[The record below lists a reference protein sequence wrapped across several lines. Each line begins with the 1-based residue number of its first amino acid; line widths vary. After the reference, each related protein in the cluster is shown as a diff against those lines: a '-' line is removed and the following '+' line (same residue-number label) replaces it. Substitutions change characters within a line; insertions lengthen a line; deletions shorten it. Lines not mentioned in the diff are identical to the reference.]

1 MQSLSI
7 LHLVSNRWWT
17 GTAEPVLALVKG
29 VLERQHQVILGAPSG
44 SQVEELAR
52 KAGIPLLEGLH
63 LDPRFHP
70 RSWLQDVHRLVRFLA
85 ETPVDVLHMHLT
97 HDHWLG
103 FLAASLRQGLTPRPT
118 ICVRTV
124 HSLRHSQARTSRWL
138 LRYGADHLVTVSISL
153 RRALMEKCHIAPGAI
168 TVIPGAV
175 DTQRFHLALSGAAIR
190 EELQLDPQ
198 VPLVG
203 IVARIA
209 PSRGHLTLVEAFAHV
224 HRAIPQARLLL
235 VGKGEFRPAVERRV
249 DELGLANIVLFA
261 GYREDDLPE
270 ILAALDLFVLLAP
283 GSEGSCRAALEAM
296 AVGKPVI
303 ASRLGALEDIVRD
316 GETGLLIEPHA
327 PLPLAHAI
335 NRLLRSPDS
344 ARLMGLRGRERVECA
359 FSRPHQVEGM
369 LGVYQDICIAQ
380 QASSASRGST

>member
-17 GTAEPVLALVKG
+17 GTADPVLALVKG
-29 VLERQHQVILGAPSG
+29 LLACQQRVVLGAPSG

-52 KAGIPLLEGLH
+52 KSGIPLLEGLH

-70 RSWLQDVHRLVRFLA
+70 GVWLQDVQRLRRFLY
-85 ETPVDVLHMHLT
+85 ETPVDVLHMHLS

-103 FLAASLRQGLTPRPT
+103 FVAASLLQGLKRRQT
-118 ICVRTV
+118 IRLRTV
-124 HSLRHSQARTSRWL
+124 HTLRRSRVYTSRWL

-153 RRALMEKCHIAPGAI
+153 RRELMEKFHVAPADV

-175 DTQRFHLALSGAAIR
+175 DGQRFHPGVSGAPIR
-190 EELQLDPQ
+190 EELQIDSK

-209 PSRGHLTLVEAFAHV
+209 PSRGHLTLLEAFAHV
-224 HRAIPQARLLL
+224 HRAIPEARLLI
-235 VGKGEFRPAVERRV
+235 VGKGEFRPEVERRV
-249 DELGLANIVLFA
+249 CELGLANIVLFA

-270 ILAALDLFVLLAP
+270 VLAALDLFVLLAP
-283 GSEGSCRAALEAM
+283 GSEGSCRAVLEAM
-296 AVGKPVI
+296 AIGKPVI
-303 ASRLGALEDIVRD
+303 AARLGALEDIVRD

-344 ARLMGLRGRERVECA
+344 ARHMGLRGRQRVECA
-359 FSRPHQVEGM
+359 FSRQRQVEDV
-369 LGVYQDICIAQ
+369 LSLYDQLRLSHLPS
-380 QASSASRGST
+380 SSALGR

>member
-1 MQSLSI
+1 MPSLSI

-29 VLERQHQVILGAPSG
+29 LLERQQRVVLGVPSG

-52 KAGIPLLEGLH
+52 KDGIPLLEGLH

-70 RSWLQDVHRLVRFLA
+70 GAWLQDMQRLLRFLS
-85 ETPVDVLHMHLT
+85 ETPVDVLHMHLS

-103 FLAASLRQGLTPRPT
+103 FVAASLLQGLQHRQT

-124 HSLRHSQARTSRWL
+124 HTLRHSHASASRWL
-138 LRYGADHLVTVSISL
+138 LRHGADHLVTLSSSL
-153 RRALMEKCHIAPGAI
+153 RRELMEKFHIAATDV

-175 DTQRFHLALSGAAIR
+175 DNQRFHLAVSGAPIR
-190 EELQLDPQ
+190 EELQIDPQ
-198 VPLVG
+198 APLVG

-209 PSRGHLTLVEAFAHV
+209 PSRGHLTLVEAFAQV
-224 HRAIPQARLLL
+224 HTAVPTARLVI
-235 VGKGEFRPAVERRV
+235 VGKGEFRPQVEQRLG
-249 DELGLANIVLFA
+249 ELGLTEVALFL

-270 ILAALDLFVLLAP
+270 VLAAMDVFVLMAP

-296 AVGKPVI
+296 AIGKPVI
-303 ASRLGALEDIVRD
+303 AARLGALEDIVRD

-327 PLPLAHAI
+327 PRPLAHAI
-335 NRLLRSPDS
+335 TRLLRSPDS
-344 ARLMGLRGRERVECA
+344 ARHMGLRGRQRIEHA
-359 FSRPHQVEGM
+359 FSRQRQVEDA
-369 LGVYQDICIAQ
+369 LSLYDQLRLSHLR
-380 QASSASRGST
+380 SSTTPGR

>member
-1 MQSLSI
+1 MPSLSI
-7 LHLVSNRWWT
+7 LHLLSNRWWT

-29 VLERQHQVILGAPSG
+29 LLERQHRVVLGAPSG

-52 KAGIPLLEGLH
+52 KSGIPVLEGLH
-63 LDPRFHP
+63 LDPHFRP
-70 RSWLQDVHRLVRFLA
+70 SAWLLDIQRLQRFLG
-85 ETPVDVLHMHLT
+85 ETPVDVLHMHLS

-103 FLAASLRQGLTPRPT
+103 VVAASLVQGLKHRQT

-124 HSLRHSQARTSRWL
+124 HTLRHSHAPTARWL
-138 LRYGADHLVTVSISL
+138 LRCGANHLVTVSITL
-153 RRALMEKCHIAPGAI
+153 RRTLMEKLHIAGAGI

-175 DTQRFHLALSGAAIR
+175 DSQRFHLAVSGAHIR
-190 EELQLDPQ
+190 EELQIDPQ
-198 VPLVG
+198 APLVG

-224 HRAIPQARLLL
+224 HRAIPEARLLI
-235 VGKGEFRPAVERRV
+235 VGKGEFRPEVERRAG
-249 DELGLANIVLFA
+249 ELGLMNTVVFA

-270 ILAALDLFVLLAP
+270 VLAALDLFVLLAP

-296 AVGKPVI
+296 AIGKPVV
-303 ASRLGALEDIVRD
+303 AARLGALEDIVLD

-327 PLPLAHAI
+327 PRPLAHAI

-344 ARLMGLRGRERVECA
+344 ARHMGLRGRQRIERT
-359 FSRPHQVEGM
+359 FSRQRQIDAV
-369 LGVYQDICIAQ
+369 LGLYDQLR
-380 QASSASRGST
+380 ASHLHTSTGLGR